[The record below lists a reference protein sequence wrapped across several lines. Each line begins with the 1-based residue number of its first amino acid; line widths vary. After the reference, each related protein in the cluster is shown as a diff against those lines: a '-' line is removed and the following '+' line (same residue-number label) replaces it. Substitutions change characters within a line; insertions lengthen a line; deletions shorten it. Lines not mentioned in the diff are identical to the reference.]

1 MTGNFSLRKQLKL
14 LAATSVPIP
23 LSPKPLSELLGRPR
37 VIIKYKCQP
46 FALEGVERLPFETQM
61 DQSNFESKI
70 NIKFVNQDLLKTA
83 LTHRS
88 YLNENRSYR
97 LPHNERLEFLGDA
110 VLELVAT
117 EYLYRNFP
125 NPEGE
130 LTNFRSAL
138 VNYRLLSTIA
148 KEIGIENFIY
158 LSHGEAK
165 DTGRARQVI
174 LANALEALIGA
185 VYLDQGMEPA
195 KKFIE
200 DFVLTKLP
208 AIINEQAYLDPKS
221 KLQELVQERLS
232 ITPIY
237 KVISESGP
245 DHAKNFVIGVYIS
258 DRLIGEGTG
267 PSKQDSEVEAAK
279 NALQKQDF

>member
-1 MTGNFSLRKQLKL
+1 MD
-14 LAATSVPIP
+14 
-23 LSPKPLSELLGRPR
+23 LST
-37 VIIKYKCQP
+37 
-46 FALEGVERLPFETQM
+46 LE
-61 DQSNFESKI
+61 NKI
-70 NIKFVNQDLLKTA
+70 NLQFKNKEFLQAA

-138 VNYRLLSTIA
+138 VNYRILAEIA
-148 KEIGIENFIY
+148 REIGIENFIL

-185 VYLDQGMEPA
+185 IYLDQGMDAASE
-195 KKFIE
+195 FILK
-200 DFVLTKLP
+200 FVLVKLP
-208 AIINEQAYLDPKS
+208 AIINDQAYLDPKS
-221 KLQELVQERLS
+221 KLQEFVQERLA

-245 DHAKNFVIGVYIS
+245 DHAKNFVVGVYVT
-258 DRLIGEGTG
+258 DRLIGEGGG
-267 PSKQDSEVEAAK
+267 PSKQDAEVEAAK
-279 NALQKQDF
+279 NALEKQDF